1 MIWFLKL
8 YQDGKYCT
16 LPHVIEFVNQ
26 PYKSVFTILSSYSE
40 LENYLSA
47 FTDALQGGAQDQ
59 LQGQIASL
67 KIPLSRLV
75 SQNLYW
81 VMSGND
87 FTLDLNNPESP
98 KVLCIGSSPQRQQ
111 LYSGAIGLYMSRIMK
126 LINKKGQNKMSL
138 IIDELPTVYLNGLDH
153 FIATARSNKI
163 STTLSL
169 QDYSQLVRDYGEK
182 QSKVIFNSLG
192 NIISGQVLGETA
204 KLLSER
210 FGRIIQKRQGYTNSD
225 SHFSSSVSTQLD
237 MLIPSAKISQL
248 GQGYFVGCLSQSN
261 AKDLNQ
267 VVFNAKLLVNR
278 SKKVASEPLN
288 LPFVRNKPAYKGAM
302 PLDYYVQKNYTYIKN
317 QIQFLVKVE
326 LQRIAQQPI
335 V

>member
-1 MIWFLKL
+1 MKL
-8 YQDGKYCT
+8 YQNGKYCT
-16 LPHVIEFVNQ
+16 LPHAIELANQ
-26 PYKSVFTILSSYSE
+26 PYKSVFTILSSYTE

-47 FTDALQGGAQDQ
+47 FRDALQGGAQDQ

-75 SQNLYW
+75 SKNLYW

-87 FTLDLNNPESP
+87 FTLDLNNPMSP

-111 LYSGAIGLYMSRIMK
+111 LYSGAIGLYMTRIMK

-138 IIDELPTVYLNGLDH
+138 IIDELPTVFLNGLDH

-163 STTLSL
+163 STTVSL

-210 FGRIIQKRQGYTNSD
+210 FGRIIQKRQGSTTSD
-225 SHFSSSVSTQLD
+225 TQLTSSISTQLD
-237 MLIPSAKISQL
+237 MLIPSSKISQL

-261 AKDLNQ
+261 NQ
-267 VVFNAKLLVNR
+267 ILDQGVFNAKLLVGKSNGI
-278 SKKVASEPLN
+278 SNHLVS
-288 LPFVRNKPAYKGAM
+288 LPFVRQESPEKGAM
-302 PLDYYVQKNYTYIKN
+302 PLEYYVQKNYQQIKS
-317 QIQFLVKVE
+317 QIDFLVKLE
-326 LQRIAQQPI
+326 LERIANQRNL
-335 V
+335 